1 MKDPEK
7 NPALSPQQLKQ
18 IMAAPEMR
26 QLLQLLQKDG
36 GAALQQAAQQ
46 FRAGNT
52 EAAQETLRPLMQD
65 RETEQLLNKLNS
77 RGR

>member
-7 NPALSPQQLKQ
+7 NPTLSPQQLKQ
-18 IMAAPEMR
+18 MMAMPEMR

-36 GAALQQAAQQ
+36 GQALQQAAQQ

-65 RETEQLLNKLNS
+65 KETEQLLNKLNS